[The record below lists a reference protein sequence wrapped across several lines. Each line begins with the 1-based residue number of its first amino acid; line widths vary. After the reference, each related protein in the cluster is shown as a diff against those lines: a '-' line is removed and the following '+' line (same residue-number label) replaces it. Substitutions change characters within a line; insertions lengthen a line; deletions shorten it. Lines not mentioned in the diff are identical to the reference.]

1 MALAQQERFG
11 RVFGDEILPALREA
25 GIDLLDERGVD
36 GEQRAI
42 IETYFIEQVAKHLRP
57 VILRRDGPPPFLK
70 DHTAYLV
77 VELQPG
83 PGIVMGAAG
92 PELGIVEVPSPPLP
106 RFLAMPGNGGNRR
119 IVFLD
124 DVIRLNLH
132 RVFPERVVGGAYAI
146 KVSRDADLYLEDEFD
161 TGLRKAIK
169 KSLRKRE
176 TGAPIRFLY
185 DLLTPQAMVTRL
197 TAHFDLSK
205 GDLIEGGRYHNLNDL
220 AGLPVED
227 VPDLEFSPM
236 EPLAHPALES
246 GGALLDL
253 IRAKDRLLHFPYQS
267 YEYVIRLIQEA
278 AADPGVEAIWISL
291 YRVSS
296 RSEVVKALIKAAENG
311 KDVLAFVEVQAR
323 FDEELNLEWA
333 ERMELAGIRVIHG
346 TRKIKVHAKI
356 ASEMSEKQS
365 LRKLLYAIWPRRSAI
380 PVEPTTSANR
390 KTRVSSTG

>member
-1 MALAQQERFG
+1 
-11 RVFGDEILPALREA
+11 
-25 GIDLLDERGVD
+25 
-36 GEQRAI
+36 
-42 IETYFIEQVAKHLRP
+42 
-57 VILRRDGPPPFLK
+57 
-70 DHTAYLV
+70 
-77 VELQPG
+77 
-83 PGIVMGAAG
+83 
-92 PELGIVEVPSPPLP
+92 
-106 RFLAMPGNGGNRR
+106 
-119 IVFLD
+119 
-124 DVIRLNLH
+124 
-132 RVFPERVVGGAYAI
+132 
-146 KVSRDADLYLEDEFD
+146 
-161 TGLRKAIK
+161 
-169 KSLRKRE
+169 
-176 TGAPIRFLY
+176 
-185 DLLTPQAMVTRL
+185 MVTRL

-246 GGALLDL
+246 GGSILDL

-323 FDEELNLEWA
+323 FDEELSLEWA

-346 TRKIKVHAKI
+346 TRKIKVHAKVCLI
-356 ASEMSEKQS
+356 RRREGDTS
-365 LRKLLYAIWPRRSAI
+365 RLYALLATGNFNEKTARVYADHGLMTADPRLTEEVRRVFRLLSGEDVQPDFEHLLVAPHHLRDRFNTLIDAEATAARQGRPSGITAKMNSLQDRGIIDKLYEASAAGVPI
-380 PVEPTTSANR
+380 RLVIRGICCLRPR
-390 KTRVSSTG
+390 CGRR